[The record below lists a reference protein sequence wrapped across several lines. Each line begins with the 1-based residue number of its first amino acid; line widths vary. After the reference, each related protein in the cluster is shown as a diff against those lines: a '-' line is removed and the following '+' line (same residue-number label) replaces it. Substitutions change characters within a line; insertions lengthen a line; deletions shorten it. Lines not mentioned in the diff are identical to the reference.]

1 MEIESEDQGINPVY
15 KFLNKATGE
24 YLFITM
30 QDFSSLADNT
40 SSSSPVKVCGEIY
53 QWKFSDA
60 YNNDY
65 LNKEIPLY
73 AFYKASNVVGLNINS
88 NGEVRVVKT
97 PVNSDNSVP
106 SDVPGINGT
115 LSQFTLQTSRTLKYL
130 SAEEFNTVIGNQ
142 EEDEGV
148 ALVFE
153 EDMSVNPFT
162 GKKYLQ
168 KQRLSII
175 LMDQSQLQTTML
187 IYIFVRRIICF

>member
-24 YLFITM
+24 YLSITM

-40 SSSSPVKVCGEIY
+40 SSSSPVKVGGEIY

-115 LSQFTLQTSRTLKYL
+115 LS
-130 SAEEFNTVIGNQ
+130 
-142 EEDEGV
+142 
-148 ALVFE
+148 
-153 EDMSVNPFT
+153 
-162 GKKYLQ
+162 
-168 KQRLSII
+168 
-175 LMDQSQLQTTML
+175 
-187 IYIFVRRIICF
+187 